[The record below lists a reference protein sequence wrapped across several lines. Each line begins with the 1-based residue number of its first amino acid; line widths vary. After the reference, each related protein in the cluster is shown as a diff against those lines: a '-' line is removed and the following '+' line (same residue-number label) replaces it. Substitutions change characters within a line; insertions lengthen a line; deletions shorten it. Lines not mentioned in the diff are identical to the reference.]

1 MVLGQWIV
9 QKWFLH
15 IQMLAPQERGL
26 MLDKHEGPI
35 EGLQNLWPVKPSL
48 LISRLWHFSPKW
60 KTSES
65 YYQPNCEEVKCGTGT
80 LSTNWR
86 RDV

>member
-9 QKWFLH
+9 QKWFLQ

-35 EGLQNLWPVKPSL
+35 DGL
-48 LISRLWHFSPKW
+48 
-60 KTSES
+60 
-65 YYQPNCEEVKCGTGT
+65 
-80 LSTNWR
+80 
-86 RDV
+86 